1 VSASGARAAAPPV
14 ASEEGVVEGLSQE
27 GAGVV
32 HAGKT
37 AFVAGALPG
46 ETIRFRRLRRHR
58 QYDEA
63 QLETVLTP
71 SSMRVAPRCP
81 HFSLCGGCALQHMEP
96 AAQLAAKQQQV
107 ADVLERVART
117 LPQEWLPP
125 LPGPVWAY
133 RRRARLGV
141 RYVPRKGR
149 VLVGFRERLSSLIAN
164 IDSCEVLAAPV
175 GALLVP
181 LSELIMQLSIRER
194 LPQIEVAV
202 ADGAV
207 ALVLRVLA
215 PPSAGDVERLH
226 AFENIHGVHFYLQT
240 GGLDSIRSL
249 AETTS
254 SGEVPGEVP
263 PPLSYALPDFDL
275 TLQFQPT
282 DFIQVNGAVNRAL
295 VARAVELLKLDADA
309 RVLDLYCGLGNF
321 TLALARRAAHVT
333 GVEGDAGLIE
343 RARAN
348 AARNGLDNAEFWQA
362 DLAAAPAMSGTGA
375 GAARAAMPPWLAE
388 PYTHVLLDPPRA
400 GSRELLPAIAQLR
413 PRRVLY
419 VSCHP
424 GSLARDVGELVHQH
438 GFTLAAAGVVDM
450 FPHTA
455 HVESMALLTPAT

>member
-1 VSASGARAAAPPV
+1 V
-14 ASEEGVVEGLSQE
+14 ASEEGVVEGLNQE

-63 QLETVLTP
+63 ELETVITP
-71 SSMRVAPRCP
+71 SSMRVTPRCP
-81 HFSLCGGCALQHMEP
+81 HFSLCGGCALQHMGP
-96 AAQLAAKQQQV
+96 VAQLAAKQQQLSD
-107 ADVLERVART
+107 AFERVART
-117 LPQEWLPP
+117 LPREWLPP

-164 IDSCEVLAAPV
+164 IDSCEVLAEPV
-175 GALLVP
+175 GTLLVP
-181 LSELIMQLSIRER
+181 LSELIMQLSLRDR
-194 LPQIEVAV
+194 LPQIEVAL
-202 ADGAV
+202 ADGVV

-215 PPSAGDVERLH
+215 PPSAGDVERLR
-226 AFENIHGVHFYLQT
+226 AFESTHGVHFYLQT

-249 AETTS
+249 AETTL
-254 SGEVPGEVP
+254 PGEGPREP

-275 TLQFQPT
+275 TLQFRPT

-295 VARAVELLKLDADA
+295 VTRAVELLQLDADA

-321 TLALARRAAHVT
+321 TLALARRAGHVT

-348 AARNGLDNAEFWQA
+348 AARNGLGNAKFWQA
-362 DLAAAPAMSGTGA
+362 DLAAAPAA
-375 GAARAAMPPWLAE
+375 AAMPPWLAQ

-400 GSRELLPAIAQLR
+400 GSRELLPTIAQLR

-438 GFTLAAAGVVDM
+438 GFALAAAGVVDM

-455 HVESMALLTPAT
+455 HVESMALLTSR